1 MLTIAKL
8 INIHLQCQAQLGSKV
23 QQRVHKNEF
32 TMTTKLPS
40 TSRSLP
46 IALIRAREG
55 VMAPIRDMLAETG
68 ITEQQWRVLRVL
80 SEHGALDA
88 TTLAD
93 RASLLFPSLT
103 RIATTMRNKGLI
115 TQTRDK
121 VDRRRQFIEITEDG
135 QKIINDYS
143 VQSAQIVSGFLNTL
157 GTDNYEQL
165 LDLLALLDPGSRD

>member
-1 MLTIAKL
+1 
-8 INIHLQCQAQLGSKV
+8 
-23 QQRVHKNEF
+23 
-32 TMTTKLPS
+32 MTTKLPS

>member
-1 MLTIAKL
+1 MTAK
-8 INIHLQCQAQLGSKV
+8 
-23 QQRVHKNEF
+23 F
-32 TMTTKLPS
+32 PS

-55 VMAPIRDMLAETG
+55 VMAPIRAMLSQTG

-80 SEHGALDA
+80 SEYGALDT

-93 RASLLFPSLT
+93 RSSLLFPSLT

-121 VDRRRQFIEITEDG
+121 VDRRRQFIEITPEG
-135 QKIINDYS
+135 QKIIDDNAA
-143 VQSAQIVSGFLNTL
+143 QSAEIVAGFRRSL
-157 GTDNYEQL
+157 GDKDYDQL
-165 LDLLALLDPGSRD
+165 LDLLGRLDPGSKG